1 MGLLLAKAD
10 SMLDVAIN
18 FLFETTEKLN
28 REYVFAW
35 FHWYNRQRTRDKET
49 GDNYSPFAVT
59 CDN

>member
-18 FLFETTEKLN
+18 FLFET
-28 REYVFAW
+28 VS
-35 FHWYNRQRTRDKET
+35 QRTRDKET